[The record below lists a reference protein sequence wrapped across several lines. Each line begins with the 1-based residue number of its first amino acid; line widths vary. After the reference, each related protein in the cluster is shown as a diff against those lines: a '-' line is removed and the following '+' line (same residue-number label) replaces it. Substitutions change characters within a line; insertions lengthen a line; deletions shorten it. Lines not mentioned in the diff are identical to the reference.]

1 MNSYKQFWQE
11 HRELGI
17 FLGSVAGALV
27 LLTTLGMFLLL
38 QARMNFAEEKTLQN
52 KLQQVR
58 TFSMKT
64 QNYQQYV
71 GKLQDKYFLLA
82 EKIPEKLD
90 LNDLVMELNA
100 KAGMYNLQM
109 DNLSLG
115 GVKQGKDKIKVQ
127 QIQLSGSGQCQD
139 VLDFMKA
146 VETQDNLMRFS
157 DLTLEQKDGNR
168 IALTGNVNVFHK

>member
-17 FLGSVAGALV
+17 FLGSVAGALI
-27 LLTTLGMFLLL
+27 LLATLGMFLLL
-38 QARMNFAEEKTLQN
+38 QARVNFTEETALKN

-58 TFSMKT
+58 AFSMKT

-71 GKLQDKYFLLA
+71 GKLQDKFFLLA